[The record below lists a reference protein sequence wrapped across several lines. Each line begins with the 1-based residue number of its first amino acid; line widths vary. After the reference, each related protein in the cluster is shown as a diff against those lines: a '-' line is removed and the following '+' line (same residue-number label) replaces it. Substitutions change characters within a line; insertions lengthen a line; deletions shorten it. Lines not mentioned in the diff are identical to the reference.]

1 MDAITCAL
9 PMMNSTYDE
18 QFNSK
23 LNYVKGTFN
32 SDQIVTH
39 QSTPTEYRNKQRFTI
54 GYNSEYKIVCGYND
68 PKNKPSIIVSAIGM
82 INVSKKMNDI
92 LKFIEDYLQDK
103 FEQISFNKIEMEGP
117 RFINLFGNLTLRTSF
132 NVNESMIIINLNRIS
147 NRDTIGMLIEIY
159 KEMYNHCSGI
169 IQSYYILNDEFKLVR
184 GKPYINEKLIDFN
197 TGNNFN
203 FRITE
208 VSFFQTNTYMTNI
221 MYSRIKALMI
231 KYSTDSDIL
240 FDLCCGTGTIGIYC
254 ASLCKKV
261 IGIDTCETSIIDAI
275 QNAKMNSINNCEFI
289 CDKIEN
295 VFKTYLDKYKMMNK
309 FIIIDPPRSGLHE
322 SMPSLIDS
330 SGCNFVIYVSCNQD
344 TMMRDIKLMPNYEI
358 HDKDMYDMY
367 PFTDHVEVSCV
378 LIRKE
383 NIVIEKPFEYV
394 DGIFRENE
402 SENYFE
408 ELKNEINFKQDY
420 FKEINGG
427 IETMIRERRLTCLQS
442 DVNNE
447 LYYSKKI
454 MTPDPFSFRV
464 KYVKDIVETRFG
476 IKFDSCLINYYV
488 NQSDYMGF
496 HKDDVGVTKSTN
508 IITVS
513 FGETRT
519 FVVRLRNDKDI
530 KYNFELKNGD
540 IFRMFNDC
548 QELYDHSI
556 PEVKGGEEKSGR
568 ISLTFR
574 VLSNIDKN

>member
-1 MDAITCAL
+1 MDALTFAL
-9 PMMNSTYDE
+9 PMMSSSYED
-18 QFNSK
+18 QFNKK
-23 LNYVKGTFN
+23 LTYVNGTFK
-32 SDQIVTH
+32 SDKITTH
-39 QSTPTEYRNKQRFTI
+39 TSIPTEYRNKQRFTI
-54 GYNSEYKIVCGYND
+54 GYNSDYKIVCGYND
-68 PKNKPSIIVSAIGM
+68 PKCKPSLMVSAIGLM
-82 INVSKKMNDI
+82 NVSKKMNEI
-92 LKFIEDYLQDK
+92 LKFIEEYLQDK
-103 FEQISFNKIEMEGP
+103 FEQIPFDKKELEGN

-132 NVNESMIIINLNRIS
+132 NINEAMIIINLNRVT
-147 NRDTIGMLIEIY
+147 NRDSIGLLIEIY
-159 KEMYNHCSGI
+159 KEMYNHCSGM
-169 IQSYYILNDEFKLVR
+169 IQSFYILNNEFKLVR
-184 GKPYINEKLIDFN
+184 GKTYINENILDFTN
-197 TGNNFN
+197 DCSFI

-261 IGIDTCETSIIDAI
+261 IGIDTCDTSIADAI
-275 QNAKMNSINNCEFI
+275 QNAKMNGINNCEFV

-295 VFKTYLDKYKMMNK
+295 VFKGYLEKYKTMNK

-322 SMPSLIDS
+322 SMPPLINS
-330 SGCNFVIYVSCNQD
+330 SGCNFVIYVSCNQE
-344 TMMRDIKLMPNYEI
+344 TMMRDIALMPNYEI
-358 HDKDMYDMY
+358 ADKDMYDMY

-383 NIVIEKPFEYV
+383 KIVVNKPFEYV
-394 DGIFRENE
+394 DGLF
-402 SENYFE
+402 SENYFN
-408 ELKNEINFKQDY
+408 ELVKEINFKQDF
-420 FKEINGG
+420 FKEVNAGV
-427 IETMIRERRLTCLQS
+427 ETMIRERRLTALQS
-442 DVNNE
+442 ESDAV

-454 MTPDPFSFRV
+454 MTPDPFSSRV
-464 KYVKDIVETRFG
+464 KFVKDLVEAKFG
-476 IKFDSCLINYYV
+476 IKFNSCLINYYV

-513 FGETRT
+513 FGETRN

-540 IFRMFNDC
+540 VFRMFNDC
-548 QELYDHSI
+548 QEVYDHSI
-556 PEVKGGEEKSGR
+556 PEVKGGEEKGGR

-574 VLSNIDKN
+574 VIY